1 MLKTR
6 TLTTSVRWVTDAT
19 PPADEADID
28 PDATE
33 ETGASEDNEQQD
45 DPSKSLT
52 RDEADD
58 LVDAE
63 PDARQS
69 IGYSSQDFD
78 VAGLVR
84 RLRDRD
90 IVVPTFGIEDP
101 TIATAGFQRAFV
113 WNRKQM
119 DRFVES
125 LLLGFPVPGIFLVR
139 QADRRYLVLDGQQRL
154 RTLQAFQDGLHAG
167 REFALQ
173 NVVSELRGLTYRTL
187 SDEQR
192 RLLDDTFITATIVT
206 TDGSRASLEAIY
218 QVFER
223 LNTGGTQLTPHEI
236 RVALYAGE
244 FVGFLETLNNKESW
258 RAIYGKTS
266 PRLRD
271 QELILRI
278 LALYTD
284 AGTYRRPL
292 KSFLNGFLAD
302 HRNLQGL
309 DVAQLEHD
317 FDEACKFLRTQ
328 APDGRLRWQGRL
340 VNSAWTESL
349 VVGLMRRI
357 RQDAVMDSNNLP
369 DALTRLR
376 SDPLFSQSVTRAT
389 ADEEAVRIRLER
401 ATVQLAEV

>member
-1 MLKTR
+1 MR
-6 TLTTSVRWVTDAT
+6 VANVRGVTEST
-19 PPADEADID
+19 PQPEAIGTDLADTDDVAVEDDI
-28 PDATE
+28 A
-33 ETGASEDNEQQD
+33 
-45 DPSKSLT
+45 DPSRSITK
-52 RDEADD
+52 DEADD

-63 PDARQS
+63 PGATQS

-90 IVVPTFGIEDP
+90 IVVPTFGVDDP
-101 TIATAGFQRAFV
+101 TIATAGFQRSFV

-125 LLLGFPVPGIFLVR
+125 LLLGYPVPGIFLVR

-154 RTLQAFQDGLHAG
+154 RTLQAFQDGIHSG

-173 NVVSELRGLTYRTL
+173 NAVSALRGLTYRTL

-206 TDGSRASLEAIY
+206 TDGSRASLESIY

-236 RVALYAGE
+236 RVALYAGD
-244 FVGFLETLNNKESW
+244 FVAFLEMLNNKESW
-258 RAIYGKTS
+258 RAIYGKKS

-278 LALYTD
+278 LALFTD
-284 AGTYRRPL
+284 ATAYRRPL
-292 KSFLNGFLAD
+292 KSFLNNFLAD
-302 HRNLQGL
+302 HR
-309 DVAQLEHD
+309 DLEHLD
-317 FDEACKFLRTQ
+317 SARLEEEFDEACEFLRTQ
-328 APDGRLRWQGRL
+328 APDGRLGWQGRIG
-340 VNSAWTESL
+340 NSAWTESL
-349 VVGLMRRI
+349 VVGLMRQI
-357 RQDAVMDSNNLP
+357 RLNGVMDSDNLP
-369 DALTRLR
+369 AALGRLR
-376 SDPLFSQSVTRAT
+376 NDPQFSQSVTRAT

-401 ATVQLAEV
+401 ATAELAEV